1 MTVEGAGHQHLG
13 LAGLGVDLCQHALGL
28 AAVGLFQ
35 EEGAVVEG
43 VKGGLQDLVI
53 ELVPQAALHQREGV
67 ADGCVAGAHI
77 DPIAVAHSGPGVVL
91 ATVAGIVALGLRV
104 GHHVHCAIAQIVHN
118 AVCDLDVLFRVRELF
133 KRIAVFVV
141 VEGVAVL
148 QGLHR
153 GQIFPGIDLCSSL
166 CTFCRS
172 QKLHRQS
179 GQHRCCQHTADHTFP
194 VHNILLFMALQF
206 PIPIMKKLLKNY
218 LSIAHNFPGHKDV
231 FQQKTAFFEKIWVK
245 VKTTG

>member
-13 LAGLGVDLCQHALGL
+13 LASLGVDLYQHALGF

-43 VKGGLQDLVI
+43 VEGSLQDLVI

-77 DPIAVAHSGPGVVL
+77 DPIAVTHSGPGVVL
-91 ATVAGIVALGLRV
+91 APVAGIVALGLRV
-104 GHHVHCAIAQIVHN
+104 GHHVHCAVAQIVHN

-148 QGLHR
+148 QGLNR

-166 CTFCRS
+166 CTLCRS

-179 GQHRCCQHTADHTFP
+179 GQHSSCQHTADHTFP
-194 VHNILLFMALQF
+194 VHNILLFMPLQF
-206 PIPIMKKLLKNY
+206 PIPIMKKLLKAT
-218 LSIAHNFPGHKDV
+218 SV
-231 FQQKTAFFEKIWVK
+231 
-245 VKTTG
+245 